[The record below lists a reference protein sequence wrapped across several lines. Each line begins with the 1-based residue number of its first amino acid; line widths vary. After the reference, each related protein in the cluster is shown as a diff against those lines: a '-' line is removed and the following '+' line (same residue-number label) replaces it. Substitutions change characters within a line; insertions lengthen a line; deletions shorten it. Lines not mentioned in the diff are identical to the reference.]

1 MEKEC
6 AIVLSDM
13 MNKLNKIE
21 QDIQD
26 LKSFKNRVLGGL
38 AVFCFVLNLVFKQIM
53 N

>member
-26 LKSFKNRVLGGL
+26 LKTFKNRVLGGL
-38 AVFCFVLNLVFKQIM
+38 AVFCFIINLAFKQLM
-53 N
+53 G

>member
-26 LKSFKNRVLGGL
+26 LKSFKNRVLWGL
-38 AVFCFVLNLVFKQIM
+38 AVFCFVLNLVFKQMM

>member
-38 AVFCFVLNLVFKQIM
+38 AVFCFVLNLVFKQMM